1 MVAEGAWLQ
10 DRYSRVLSDRVGV
23 REQAPGSHEKEM
35 RGEGSHQ
42 EVDTTIPCRVSD
54 NKTRWRRAP
63 GRCGAAE

>member
-1 MVAEGAWLQ
+1 MVAEDVWSQ
-10 DRYSRVLSDRVGV
+10 DRYSRVLSGRVGV
-23 REQAPGSHEKEM
+23 REQAPGSYEKGM
-35 RGEGSHQ
+35 RGEGSPQ